1 MKKIIEATN
10 ITNQTFVNVDIQP
23 EYKHVFSF
31 RLPQWI
37 NFLNQNYNHVRHMIF
52 LYNGKNTVGE
62 IDEMDYK
69 VWLSENGAEDNVIES
84 AIFYD
89 KGYAFFRNC
98 MDRSIDE
105 DDIVDFVKF
114 MIKNDITDSR
124 EMTKELWKTYAREQ
138 QHPWTREELIALLN
152 NQDEMINI
160 PDLMDFLKPYNGIVL
175 TGGGINECLKEVE
188 ISLKALGKNYTVFTE
203 FTY

>member
-10 ITNQTFVNVDIQP
+10 VSNRTFVNVDIQP

-31 RLPQWI
+31 PLPHWI

-124 EMTKELWKTYAREQ
+124 EMTKELWKTYAKRATT
-138 QHPWTREELIALLN
+138 PLDKRR
-152 NQDEMINI
+152 IN
-160 PDLMDFLKPYNGIVL
+160 
-175 TGGGINECLKEVE
+175 CLVK
-188 ISLKALGKNYTVFTE
+188 
-203 FTY
+203 